1 MTKPKTQQ
9 LHLIQLLRAVA
20 ILFVMLGH
28 LNGLLYK
35 RYAQDWFG
43 MGEWGRTG
51 GVDMF
56 FVISGFMIAYL
67 YKHKIGESG
76 QAGIFLQKRITRI
89 IPYYWLTTFGV
100 LSILLIFPYFGEQF
114 SLTYVIQSMFLLSDD
129 PILTVAWSLTHIFF
143 FYFMFTLLLFKP
155 TFGRLT
161 IAAYLTCIVTFY
173 FIDFYPENMLA
184 ATLLNVSNLTIWL
197 GAFVAFVL
205 TTSRVKINTIIGGT
219 LTAIGI
225 AAFLF
230 IWSNNT
236 YQFITIEQGT
246 IRPLLYGISSCFLV
260 AGLASIDL
268 YQKTKINKLLHHI
281 GKASFSIF
289 MTHSLFLM
297 LSIVIFIENLKLQQL
312 LGWDITMLTIIL
324 LTTIGGLL
332 AYQFVEKPLNKR
344 LNTLLN
350 RRKTNQYPLPANKLL
365 IKVRR

>member
-1 MTKPKTQQ
+1 MKRVKTQQ

-28 LNGLLYK
+28 LNGLLFK

-76 QAGIFLQKRITRI
+76 HAGTFLLKRITRI

-114 SLTYVIQSMFLLSDD
+114 SLSYVIQSLFLLSDD
-129 PILTVAWSLTHIFF
+129 PILTVAWSLKHIFF
-143 FYFMFTLLLFKP
+143 FYLMFTLLLFKP
-155 TFGRLT
+155 AIGRLT
-161 IAAYLTCIVTFY
+161 IATYLTTIITCY
-173 FIDFYPENMLA
+173 FIDFYPENILV
-184 ATLLNVSNLTIWL
+184 ATMLNVSNLTIWL
-197 GAFVAFVL
+197 GAIVAFSL
-205 TTSRVKINTIIGGT
+205 TSSRVNINHLIGGA
-219 LTAIGI
+219 LTIIGI
-225 AAFLF
+225 AAFLL
-230 IWSNNT
+230 IWTNNT
-236 YQFITIEQGT
+236 YQFLNIEEGT

-260 AGLASIDL
+260 AGLGSIDL
-268 YQKTKINKLLHHI
+268 NQKTKVNKLLDYI

-289 MTHSLFLM
+289 LTHSLFLM
-297 LSIVIFIENLKLQQL
+297 LFIILFIENAKIQEVI
-312 LGWDITMLTIIL
+312 GWDLTMVAIL
-324 LTTIGGLL
+324 LLATTGGLL

-350 RRKTNQYPLPANKLL
+350 HNKMHHHST
-365 IKVRR
+365 VRAKKIS

>member
-1 MTKPKTQQ
+1 MPKAKTQQ

-100 LSILLIFPYFGEQF
+100 LSVLLIFPYFGEQL
-114 SLTYVIQSMFLLSDD
+114 SLSYLIKSMFLLSDD

-143 FYFMFTLLLFKP
+143 FYFMFTLLLFRP
-155 TFGRLT
+155 TIGRLA
-161 IAAYLTCIVTFY
+161 IAIYLTVIITSY
-173 FIDFYPENMLA
+173 FIDFFPENMLA

-197 GAFVAFVL
+197 GAFVAFFL
-205 TTSRVKINTIIGGT
+205 TTSRVKVNSLIGGA
-219 LTAIGI
+219 LTVIGI
-225 AAFLF
+225 AGFLF
-230 IWSNNT
+230 LWTNNT
-236 YQFITIEQGT
+236 IRFLYIEQGT

-268 YQKTKINKLLHHI
+268 YQKTIVNKLLDYI

-289 MTHSLFLM
+289 LTHSLFLM
-297 LSIVIFIENLKLQQL
+297 LFIILLIENVKIQEVIGWDLTMIVIL
-312 LGWDITMLTIIL
+312 L

-344 LNTLLN
+344 LNSLLN
-350 RRKTNQYPLPANKLL
+350 RNKMHHHLAVPAKKNS
-365 IKVRR
+365 